1 MLKMKKITLLLASLF
16 LVACGHDWSEGDEKD
31 WMDEC
36 KDKNMSTDFCSCIWD
51 MKTSHWNSEDEFNDY
66 VERRES
72 DELED
77 SDIDNMRSAAKAF
90 IDCIEDK
97 DLPKELK
104 RMF

>member
-1 MLKMKKITLLLASLF
+1 
-16 LVACGHDWSEGDEKD
+16 
-31 WMDEC
+31 
-36 KDKNMSTDFCSCIWD
+36 
-51 MKTSHWNSEDEFNDY
+51 NDY

-72 DELED
+72 GELED

-90 IDCIEDK
+90 IDCIEDR